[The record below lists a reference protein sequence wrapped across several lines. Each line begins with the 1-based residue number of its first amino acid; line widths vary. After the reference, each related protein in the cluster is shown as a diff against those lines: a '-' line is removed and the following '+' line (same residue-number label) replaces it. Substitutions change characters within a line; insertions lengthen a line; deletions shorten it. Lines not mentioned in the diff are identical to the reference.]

1 MTTSAAAEVLVCVY
15 YRVAH
20 ADAARANAAV
30 REFQRGLRARTP
42 ALQAETLLRLELPT
56 EEPPQDA
63 TGPAEATLMETYR
76 LPVPDAPG
84 SAAAGAAI
92 RQFLHTLE
100 VAAPGL
106 EGLLRGSRHVE
117 LFEPCVS

>member
-1 MTTSAAAEVLVCVY
+1 MTSAAPAEVLVCVY

-20 ADAARANAAV
+20 ADAARANAVV

-42 ALQAETLLRLELPT
+42 ALRAETLLRSELPT
-56 EEPPQDA
+56 ADPPQHADR
-63 TGPAEATLMETYR
+63 PAEATLMETYR

-84 SAAAGAAI
+84 SAAADAAI
-92 RQFLHTLE
+92 RRFLHTLE
-100 VAAPGL
+100 VAAQGL